1 MSLERSLSLIRIEIE
16 SVDRLIFSSYAD
28 LLELSQTREPNLV
41 ELTALG
47 GVIHSFYNGVENIF
61 LCIAKEFLEEDQD
74 LTGADWHRRL
84 LDIMTRQTRDRES
97 VITVEIAGQLDDYLG
112 FRHFFRHSYCDRLE
126 WNKLE
131 GLVIHIV
138 DVWSQLKSELTTFL
152 TSIEQNS

>member
-1 MSLERSLSLIRIEIE
+1 MSLESSLSLIRSEIE
-16 SVDRLIFSSYAD
+16 SIDRLIFSSYVN
-28 LLELSQTREPNLV
+28 LLELSQAREPNLV

-84 LDIMTRQTRDRES
+84 LDIMTRQTQDREA

-112 FRHFFRHSYCDRLE
+112 FRHFFRHSYCDRLN

-131 GLVIHIV
+131 GLVV
-138 DVWSQLKSELTTFL
+138 GVVEVWNQLKSELTTFL
-152 TSIEQNS
+152 TSME